1 MVVSKSQIPALH
13 ARAQKL
19 IPAGCHT
26 YSKGDDQFPS
36 NAPPFLA
43 RGEGAYVWDPTGEKF
58 IDWGMGLRSV
68 LLGHA
73 YPRVVEAVRAQV
85 GVGSNFIRPHLIES
99 ELAETMNRIIP
110 SAEMVK
116 FAKNGS
122 DVTTAAVKLARAHTG
137 RDLILFCKDHPFF
150 SVNDWFI
157 GTTACNSG
165 VPKAVQELSIPF
177 RYNQPETLKE
187 AFEKYPDRIA
197 GVILEPVTG
206 VEPKDNFL
214 HAVRDMAH
222 RNGAVFILDEMITGF
237 RFSLHGAQSIYNI
250 KPDLCTFGKA
260 LTNGFSVSAL
270 CGKSEI
276 MELGGLLHKKERVFL
291 LSLTH
296 GAEIHSFAAAQ
307 AALAEYEEKNVSAFV
322 ARSGLRLQDGFRRV
336 ISERGLSAHMSIDGF
351 SCSPILNFKEADGSF
366 SFVKKTL
373 YMQEMVK
380 QRVLMPYIAPS
391 LSHTDAVVDETV
403 SAFEK
408 VAPTLKGWF
417 DSAEPRKHLVG
428 EPVKPVFRKYN

>member
-1 MVVSKSQIPALH
+1 MPLSQSKISALH
-13 ARAQKL
+13 ERAHKL

-43 RGEGAYVWDPTGEKF
+43 RGEGAYVWDLAGEKY

-73 YPRVVEAVRAQV
+73 YPRVVEAVKTQLAY
-85 GVGSNFIRPHLIES
+85 GSNFIRPHLIES
-99 ELAETMNRIIP
+99 EVAETMARIIP

-137 RDLILFCKDHPFF
+137 RDLILYCKDHPFF

-157 GTTACNSG
+157 GTTACNAG
-165 VPKAVQELSIPF
+165 VPQAIQDLSIPF

-187 AFEKYPDRIA
+187 AFDKYKDRIA
-197 GVILEPVTG
+197 CVIMEPVTG
-206 VEPKDNFL
+206 AEPKDNFL
-214 HAVRDMAH
+214 SFAREIAH
-222 RNGAVFILDEMITGF
+222 KNGAVFILDEMITGF
-237 RFSLHGAQSIYNI
+237 RFSLHGAQSIYKV

-270 CGKSEI
+270 CGKAEI
-276 MELGGLLHKKERVFL
+276 MERGGLRHKKERVFL

-307 AALAEYEEKNVSAFV
+307 ASLAEYEEKKVSEAV
-322 ARSGLRLQDGFRRV
+322 ARQGQKLQDGFRRV
-336 ISERGLSAHMSIDGF
+336 IGEQGLSAHMSIDGF

-373 YMQEMVK
+373 FMQEMVK
-380 QRVLMPYIAPS
+380 QHVLMPYLAPS
-391 LSHTDAVVDETV
+391 FSHTDAVVEETV
-403 SAFEK
+403 AAFAK
-408 VAPTLKGWF
+408 TAPTLKGWF
-417 DSAEPRKHLVG
+417 DSPEPKKHLVG